1 MAQLFPKSA
10 NALSKASIIL
20 VVVVLGLGGYFAYA
34 MTQSDYW
41 TRAGTAVT
49 QPIQFSHAHHVT
61 GLGIDC
67 RYCHTSAESASYAG
81 IPPTKTCMNCHQQIW
96 TGAPMLEPVRASYKT
111 AGSEE
116 EKPLQWTKVH
126 RLADFAYFDHS
137 IHVNNGIGCSS
148 CHGRVDQMQAVYQKG
163 SLLMNWCLECHRA
176 PELFVRPKDQIY
188 THDWDFTMAVKKM
201 VTDPQDKDKK
211 VVTYY
216 GTKAKLDAD
225 LDAFAAGLPADL
237 TPAQREAR
245 LKEFR
250 EPFGTF
256 DSQREL
262 GQILV
267 KQGPV
272 GKKPTDGYEL
282 RKVLQCSGCHR

>member
-20 VVVVLGLGGYFAYA
+20 VVVLGGLAGYFAFA

-67 RYCHTSAESASYAG
+67 RYCHTSVESASYAG

-116 EKPLQWTKVH
+116 EKSLQWTKVH

-176 PELFVRPKDQIY
+176 PEDFVRPKDQIY
-188 THDWDFTMAVKKM
+188 THDWDFTMARSKGGK
-201 VTDPQDKDKK
+201 
-211 VVTYY
+211 YF
-216 GTKAKLDAD
+216 GS
-225 LDAFAAGLPADL
+225 AAQVEEAAAAVGRAAPEKE
-237 TPAQREAR
+237 REKTV
-245 LKEFR
+245 KEFLAQ
-250 EPFGTF
+250 FGTYA
-256 DSQREL
+256 SQREL
-262 GQILV
+262 GQELV

-272 GKKPTDGYEL
+272 GKEPTDGYEL